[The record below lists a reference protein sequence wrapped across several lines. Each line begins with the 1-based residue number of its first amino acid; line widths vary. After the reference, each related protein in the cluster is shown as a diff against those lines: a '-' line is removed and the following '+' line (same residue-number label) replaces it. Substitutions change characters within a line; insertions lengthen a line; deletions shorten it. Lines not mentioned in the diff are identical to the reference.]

1 MRESSKEASYWL
13 RDEMWGAWD
22 RREEVEPI
30 SFLVRELGCGARNG
44 REFKASSY
52 FSFFL
57 FLFLRLGGVVG
68 WNGRAEFSR
77 YANYSGAIY
86 YPAAITCM
94 L

>member
-30 SFLVRELGCGARNG
+30 SFLA
-44 REFKASSY
+44 REFGMRCEKWEGIQGKLL
-52 FSFFL
+52 FFF

-94 L
+94 F